1 MFCVS
6 LKFPWFDILSFYVD
20 LAHIALFWLGIV
32 NTLVFPV
39 EQARFVVIMYFGMSF
54 CNWN

>member
-1 MFCVS
+1 MF
-6 LKFPWFDILSFYVD
+6 D

-32 NTLVFPV
+32 NTLVFLV
-39 EQARFVVIMYFGMSF
+39 EQVRFVVVMYFGMSF

>member
-1 MFCVS
+1 VISISFSC
-6 LKFPWFDILSFYVD
+6 LCILLD

-32 NTLVFPV
+32 NTLVLPV
-39 EQARFVVIMYFGMSF
+39 EQVRFVVVMYFGMSF

>member
-1 MFCVS
+1 MF
-6 LKFPWFDILSFYVD
+6 D

-39 EQARFVVIMYFGMSF
+39 EQVKFVVVMYFGMFF

>member
-1 MFCVS
+1 MF
-6 LKFPWFDILSFYVD
+6 D

-39 EQARFVVIMYFGMSF
+39 EQVRFVVVMYLECPFVIGIETLVQD
-54 CNWN
+54 